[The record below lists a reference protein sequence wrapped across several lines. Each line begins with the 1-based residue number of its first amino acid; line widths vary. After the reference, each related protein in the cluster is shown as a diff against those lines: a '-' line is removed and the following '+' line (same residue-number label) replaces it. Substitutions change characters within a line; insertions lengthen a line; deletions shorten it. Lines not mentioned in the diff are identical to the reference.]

1 MKQNNIF
8 YGWWIVLG
16 SAVILAVLGPASV
29 AVANIFQ
36 TPVTAEFGISN
47 SQFAISN
54 SLVLGVGIFL
64 SPYISQKL
72 AGKNFRLVFL
82 IGIFAYVLA
91 YAGYGLA
98 PNMYVFYLLSLFV
111 GFGYMT
117 TTIIPVS
124 MMVNNWFIQKRGLAL
139 SLALSGLGIGG
150 VVFSQLLTWLIGN
163 VGWRQTY
170 MIYGALMFLVATPIV
185 WFIFKASPEDM
196 NLTALGASKL
206 NQQEQQEEG
215 QQEQSQGVSL
225 PVTETMAKPFFIL
238 LVVGSVI
245 VGIISNGGLGQFPP
259 VLYGMHGPAV
269 GATIISVYSGVGI
282 IGKIVLGNINDRYG
296 TVVSTIYAAILM
308 VMTYLAMMFAGNI
321 ILAFMMAVLFGMGN
335 AVGTVAPPLITSA
348 IYSSKNYPKAYGYV
362 QSGVQLGLTFGSLFA
377 AAIADFTGSYN
388 FAWGT
393 LSILSAILAV
403 SWIGAYRN
411 AQKYIQR
418 PKR

>member
-16 SAVILAVLGPASV
+16 SAIILAVLGPASV

-36 TPVTAEFGISN
+36 PPVTAEFGINN

-72 AGKNFRLVFL
+72 ASKNFRLVFL
-82 IGIFAYVLA
+82 IGLIVYVLA
-91 YAGYGLA
+91 YTGYGLA
-98 PNMYVFYLLSLFV
+98 PNIYVFYLLSLLV
-111 GFGYMT
+111 GFGFMT

-124 MMVNNWFIQKRGLAL
+124 MMVNNWFVQKRGLAL

-170 MIYGALMFLVATPIV
+170 MIYGAIMFLVATPIV
-185 WFIFKASPEDM
+185 WFVFKANPEDM
-196 NLTALGASKL
+196 NLTALGASKIE
-206 NQQEQQEEG
+206 QKGQQEEG
-215 QQEQSQGVSL
+215 KQEQSKGTQLTVA
-225 PVTETMAKPFFIL
+225 ETMIKPFFIL
-238 LVVGSVI
+238 LIVGAVI
-245 VGIISNGGLGQFPP
+245 VGIINNGGLGQFPP

-296 TVVSTIYAAILM
+296 TIVSTIYAAILM
-308 VMTYLAMMFAGNI
+308 ALSYFAMMFAGNI
-321 ILAFMMAVLFGMGN
+321 VLAFMMAVLFGMGN

-348 IYSSKNYPKAYGYV
+348 IYSSENYPKAYGYV

-393 LSILSAILAV
+393 LGVLSAVLAV
-403 SWIGAYRN
+403 TWIAAYRN
-411 AQKYIQR
+411 AQKYIQTQ
-418 PKR
+418 KR

>member
-16 SAVILAVLGPASV
+16 SAIILAVLGPASV

-36 TPVTAEFGISN
+36 PPVTAEFGISN

-72 AGKNFRLVFL
+72 ASKNFRLVFL
-82 IGIFAYVLA
+82 IGLIVYVIAYT
-91 YAGYGLA
+91 GYGLA
-98 PNMYVFYLLSLFV
+98 PNIYVFYVLSLLV
-111 GFGYMT
+111 GFGFMT

-150 VVFSQLLTWLIGN
+150 VIFSQLLTWLIGN
-163 VGWRQTY
+163 VSWRQTY
-170 MIYGALMFLVATPIV
+170 MIYGAIMFLVATPIV
-185 WFIFKASPEDM
+185 WFIFKANPEDM
-196 NLTALGASKL
+196 NLTALGSSKL
-206 NQQEQQEEG
+206 EQKGQQEEG
-215 QQEQSQGVSL
+215 QQEQSKGIQLTVA
-225 PVTETMAKPFFIL
+225 ETMSKPFFIL
-238 LVVGSVI
+238 LIVGAVI
-245 VGIISNGGLGQFPP
+245 VGIINNGGLGQFPP
-259 VLYGMHGPAV
+259 VLYGIHGPAV

-296 TVVSTIYAAILM
+296 TIVSTLYAAILM
-308 VMTYLAMMFAGNI
+308 GLTYVVMMFAGNI
-321 ILAFMMAVLFGMGN
+321 VLAFMMAVLFGMGN

-393 LSILSAILAV
+393 FSVLSAVLAAV
-403 SWIGAYRN
+403 WIAAYRN
-411 AQKYIQR
+411 AQKYI
-418 PKR
+418 

>member
-1 MKQNNIF
+1 MKQNKIF

-16 SAVILAVLGPASV
+16 SAIILAVLGPASV

-36 TPVTAEFGISN
+36 PPVTAEFGISN

-72 AGKNFRLVFL
+72 ASKNFRLVFL
-82 IGIFAYVLA
+82 IGLIVYVLA
-91 YAGYGLA
+91 YTGYGLA
-98 PNMYVFYLLSLFV
+98 PNIYIFYLLSLLV
-111 GFGYMT
+111 GFGFMT

-139 SLALSGLGIGG
+139 SLALSGLGVGG
-150 VVFSQLLTWLIGN
+150 VIFSQLLTWLIGN

-170 MIYGALMFLVATPIV
+170 MIYGAIMFLVATPIV
-185 WFIFKASPEDM
+185 WFIFKAKPEDM

-206 NQQEQQEEG
+206 EQKGQQEEG
-215 QQEQSQGVSL
+215 KQEQSKGIQLTVA
-225 PVTETMAKPFFIL
+225 ETMTKPFFIL
-238 LVVGSVI
+238 LIIGAVI
-245 VGIISNGGLGQFPP
+245 VGIINNGGLGQFPP
-259 VLYGMHGPAV
+259 VLYSIHGPAV

-308 VMTYLAMMFAGNI
+308 ALTYFVMMFAGNI
-321 ILAFMMAVLFGMGN
+321 VLAFMMAVLFGMGN

-348 IYSSKNYPKAYGYV
+348 IYSSENYPKAYGYV

-377 AAIADFTGSYN
+377 AGIADFTGAYN

-393 LSILSAILAV
+393 LSVLAAILAIT
-403 SWIGAYRN
+403 WIGAYRN
-411 AQKYIQR
+411 AQKYIQKS
-418 PKR
+418 KR